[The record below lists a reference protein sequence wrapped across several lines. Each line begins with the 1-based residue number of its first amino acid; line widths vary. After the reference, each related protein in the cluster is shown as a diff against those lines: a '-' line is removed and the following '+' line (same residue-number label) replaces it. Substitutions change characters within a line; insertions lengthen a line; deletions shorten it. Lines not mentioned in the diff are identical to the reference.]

1 MSEAVK
7 SAVRALEIFE
17 HFAETR
23 VPASVMEISK
33 ALGFPQSSTSAL
45 LKSLV
50 ALGYMDYDAGAR
62 TYVPNLRLALLSTWI
77 EKGAYRDEA
86 LIRRLERIRDLSG
99 ETVVLGLRNGVH
111 AQYVLILE
119 AERPIRLHMK
129 MGALRPLTRTGV
141 GRALLVSESD
151 AEIRRIVRRI
161 NAEMPEYRV
170 EEQAF
175 LALMADVRASGFG
188 ETAGDM
194 IPGAGVVAVP
204 LANPPGG
211 SPMAVGIGGPLE
223 RFDEARR
230 VELRA
235 LLKQNFR
242 LDDEPAA
249 MGIATENRRKRE
261 KKDA

>member
-7 SAVRALEIFE
+7 SAVRVLEIFE

-23 VPASVMEISK
+23 APASVMEVSK

-50 ALGYMDYDAGAR
+50 ALGYMDYDANAR
-62 TYVPNLRLALLSTWI
+62 SYLPNLRLALLSTWL

-99 ETVVLGLRNGVH
+99 ETVVLGLRNGMH
-111 AQYVLILE
+111 AQYVVILE

-129 MGALRPLTRTGV
+129 MGTLRPLTRTGI
-141 GRALLVSESD
+141 GRALLMSESD
-151 AEIRRIVRRI
+151 AEIRGIVRRI
-161 NAEMPEYRV
+161 NAETPEYRV
-170 EEQAF
+170 DEQGF
-175 LALMADVRASGFG
+175 LDLMAQVRVNGFA

-194 IPGAGVVAVP
+194 TPGAGMVAVP

-211 SPMAVGIGGPLE
+211 TPMAVGIGGPLE
-223 RFDEARR
+223 RLDASRRIDLLAILTQILGLDEKPVAVR
-230 VELRA
+230 
-235 LLKQNFR
+235 N
-242 LDDEPAA
+242 AA
-249 MGIATENRRKRE
+249 DNWQTGERNHA
-261 KKDA
+261 

>member
-7 SAVRALEIFE
+7 SAVRVLEIFE
-17 HFAETR
+17 HFAQTR
-23 VPASVMEISK
+23 APASVMEVSK

-50 ALGYMDYDAGAR
+50 ALGYMDYDGNAR
-62 TYVPNLRLALLSTWI
+62 SYIPNLRLALLSTWI

-111 AQYVLILE
+111 AQYVVILE

-129 MGALRPLTRTGV
+129 MGVLRPLTRTAI

-151 AEIRRIVRRI
+151 AEIGRIVRRI
-161 NAEMPEYRV
+161 NAETPEHRV
-170 EEQAF
+170 EEQVF
-175 LALMADVRASGFG
+175 LALMAEVRAQGYA

-194 IPGAGVVAVP
+194 TPGAGVVAIP
-204 LANPPGG
+204 LVNAPGG
-211 SPMAVGIGGPLE
+211 TPMAVGIGGPLE
-223 RFDEARR
+223 RLDASRR
-230 VELRA
+230 AELRA
-235 LLKQNFR
+235 ILTRVLELDNTPVPLLSVV
-242 LDDEPAA
+242 D
-249 MGIATENRRKRE
+249 KRQTGE
-261 KKDA
+261 RNHA